1 MNEKIQSAI
10 ALVASLGVLVEFTP
24 FLKINPVS
32 YILKKIGAAMNKDI
46 AEQVT
51 KLAEQMT
58 EHEIDELRWNILNFA
73 NRCRNGQKHS
83 KDEFE
88 HVISDHA
95 KYLKILESHGMQN
108 GQVETD
114 YKFIERVYHKY
125 MDEND
130 FL

>member
-10 ALVASLGVLVEFTP
+10 ALLASLGVLVEFTP